1 MKVHQELEVCTLNYS
16 LEGKVSCEG
25 GKDGT
30 LVSSFH
36 GSFYKLKYCSS
47 FVEGTIGCIDKIG
60 NTGEEK

>member
-47 FVEGTIGCIDKIG
+47 FVEGTIGCIR
-60 NTGEEK
+60 